1 MSKSYKEMT
10 YLELLDEEERVRVL
24 LVTNKNVFT
33 QKQNKKYLEKIRNE
47 LKQYERNKFG
57 YSIISYSSS
66 PDNSLASAFNFLNI
80 AYW

>member
-10 YLELLDEEERVRVL
+10 YLELLNEEERVRVL

-33 QKQNKKYLEKIRNE
+33 QKQNRKYLEKIQKE

-57 YSIISYSSS
+57 YE
-66 PDNSLASAFNFLNI
+66 LHG
-80 AYW
+80 